1 MVIQIETLRELLTT
15 FQEVHTSQM
24 KEVKKLQK
32 QEEKHRKEAER
43 ESQRS
48 LLKYALRTQTILNLI
63 DDNAKETLQSG
74 EGEDMVKL
82 NESELNQLDEF
93 YELVNPTRPGNE
105 RYVMRYYVMYLY
117 LLSIYFFFFLS
128 LFLPFPLSPSFSL
141 SLLFFP
147 LSPLFPSLSSFPFL
161 SLLFPSSD
169 MIAHY
174 QPRLIISC
182 ICLREAQ
189 RKWHTQHVSYPYL
202 VLPLLLYSLLSL
214 HC

>member
-1 MVIQIETLRELLTT
+1 
-15 FQEVHTSQM
+15 M

-63 DDNAKETLQSG
+63 DDNAKVTLQSG
-74 EGEDMVKL
+74 EGEDVVKL

-117 LLSIYFFFFLS
+117 LLSIYLFFLFS
-128 LFLPFPLSPSFSL
+128 LCSSSLSPSFSL
-141 SLLFFP
+141 SL
-147 LSPLFPSLSSFPFL
+147 SSFPSLSLSPLSFRYDRSLSAASDHLMYLFERSTKEVAHTTCILPL
-161 SLLFPSSD
+161 PSTTAATILSIVSSLLISSSSCVL
-169 MIAHY
+169 HY
-174 QPRLIISC
+174 SSHSTC
-182 ICLREAQ
+182 TSMHLR
-189 RKWHTQHVSYPYL
+189 TC
-202 VLPLLLYSLLSL
+202 LLSL
-214 HC
+214 

>member
-1 MVIQIETLRELLTT
+1 M
-15 FQEVHTSQM
+15 SQM

-74 EGEDMVKL
+74 EGEDAVKL

-105 RYVMRYYVMYLY
+105 RYVMRYYRRISNIGGCACISTGKKCAPISEDALINEGRFFA
-117 LLSIYFFFFLS
+117 SICAS
-128 LFLPFPLSPSFSL
+128 VITNSGCGS
-141 SLLFFP
+141 
-147 LSPLFPSLSSFPFL
+147 
-161 SLLFPSSD
+161 
-169 MIAHY
+169 
-174 QPRLIISC
+174 
-182 ICLREAQ
+182 
-189 RKWHTQHVSYPYL
+189 
-202 VLPLLLYSLLSL
+202 
-214 HC
+214 

>member
-74 EGEDMVKL
+74 EGEDVVKL

-93 YELVNPTRPGNE
+93 YELVSPTRPGNE

-117 LLSIYFFFFLS
+117 LLSIYLFFLFS
-128 LFLPFPLSPSFSL
+128 LCSSSLSPSFSL
-141 SLLFFP
+141 SL
-147 LSPLFPSLSSFPFL
+147 SSFPSLSLSSFL
-161 SLLFPSSD
+161 Q
-169 MIAHY
+169 I
-174 QPRLIISC
+174 
-182 ICLREAQ
+182 
-189 RKWHTQHVSYPYL
+189 
-202 VLPLLLYSLLSL
+202 
-214 HC
+214 

>member
-1 MVIQIETLRELLTT
+1 MIQIETLRELLTT

-74 EGEDMVKL
+74 EGEDVVKL

-93 YELVNPTRPGNE
+93 YELVSPTRPGNE

-117 LLSIYFFFFLS
+117 LLSIYLFFLFS
-128 LFLPFPLSPSFSL
+128 LCSSSLSPSFSL
-141 SLLFFP
+141 SL
-147 LSPLFPSLSSFPFL
+147 SSFPSL

-174 QPRLIISC
+174 QLRLIISC

-202 VLPLLLYSLLSL
+202 VLPLLLYPSIVSSLLI
-214 HC
+214 